1 MVGRLIDYGT
11 VSTALALLSDRRL
24 ADLVDAAP
32 LAGSGVGGT
41 NVRLEIE
48 GVPVFAKRVPLTDL
62 ERRPEHV
69 RSTANLF
76 GVPTYCHYG
85 VVALASAGFGGWRE
99 LAAHAMTT
107 NWVLA
112 GRSAGFPLMYH
123 WRVLDGET
131 VLPEEW
137 ADVDA
142 VVEYWH
148 GSPAVRDRLEAVAK
162 ASASIVLFL
171 EHVPHNL
178 RDWLN
183 GQLRAGPDAVEA
195 ACAMVERCLTRDVAF
210 MNANGLLHFDA
221 HLGNVLTD
229 GDRLYLS
236 DFGLAASPRFDTSP
250 AEREFLERNRTHD
263 GCYTMTTFV
272 NWLVGAVEGV
282 PDVVDRN
289 ARIRRYADGAEP
301 ALPPRAAAIV
311 KRYAPIAAVVN
322 DFYWKFFGESRETR
336 YPEDQLA
343 SIVDIHR

>member
-1 MVGRLIDYGT
+1 MVDRLAAYET

-48 GVPVFAKRVPLTDL
+48 GVRVFAKRVPLTDL
-62 ERRPEHV
+62 ERQPEHV

-76 GVPTYCHYG
+76 GVPTFCQYG
-85 VVALASAGFGGWRE
+85 VGAFGTPGFGAWRE
-99 LAAHAMTT
+99 LAAHAMST

-112 GRSAGFPLMYH
+112 GRSEAFPLMYH

-131 VLPEEW
+131 SMPDEW

-148 GSPAVRDRLEAVAK
+148 GSPAIRDRLEAIRK

-171 EHVPHNL
+171 EYVPQNL
-178 RDWLN
+178 RDWLD
-183 GQLRAGPDAVEA
+183 GRLRAGPDATEA

-221 HLGNVLTD
+221 HFGNILTD
-229 GDRLYLS
+229 GERLYLT
-236 DFGLAASPRFDTSP
+236 DFGLVASPRFDVSP
-250 AEREFLERNRTHD
+250 QEREFLERNRTHD
-263 GCYTMTTFV
+263 GCYTMTALV
-272 NWLVGAVEGV
+272 NWLVGAVEGA

-289 ARIRRYADGAEP
+289 ARIRRYAEGAEP
-301 ALPPRAAAIV
+301 TLPPTATAIV

-322 DFYWKFFGESRETR
+322 DFYWSFFGESRETP
-336 YPEDQLA
+336 YPADRLA
-343 SIVDIHR
+343 SIVDIHQ